1 MTELL
6 LYPQVVLLLAPLLL
20 RAIWAASRSS
30 LQHVDPRAR
39 AAVLFAIT
47 VLPVA
52 AIAVPYVPALAPH
65 LPVPW
70 RAPIAW
76 GMANYPAPSAWI
88 AQIVAILVTDALLLV
103 PSAALIVLTVRAARQ
118 TRALTGLEGEAHPS
132 GFILVPGRG
141 VALTVGLWRT
151 RVLLS
156 SDVWEGE
163 HGAVILRHEQAHAR
177 GRHPL
182 LLLLARAAL
191 VLWWWIPGSARLLED
206 LRDALEESA
215 DATAA
220 RRHGRLRVA
229 RAIID
234 AASTRTPASAPTPA
248 LGFGSPGGA
257 EQRVAT
263 LAHGSD
269 PTLTRAV
276 AAVSTVIV
284 PLWLLLL

>member
-1 MTELL
+1 MAELL

-20 RAIWAASRSS
+20 RAIWAAARPALLGMSPRS
-30 LQHVDPRAR
+30 R
-39 AAVLFAIT
+39 AAVLFAMI

-52 AIAVPYVPALAPH
+52 AVAVPYVPALAPH

-76 GMANYPAPSAWI
+76 GVANYPSPSEWI
-88 AQIVAILVTDALLLV
+88 AHSIASLLTAVLVLVPPVALL
-103 PSAALIVLTVRAARQ
+103 VLLLRSARQ
-118 TRALTGLEGEAHPS
+118 SQALTRLGGEQHPA
-132 GFILVPGRG
+132 GFTLVPGRG
-141 VALTVGLWRT
+141 VALTTGLWRP

-156 SDVWEGE
+156 ADVWESE

-182 LLLLARAAL
+182 LLVLARAAL
-191 VLWWWIPGSARLLED
+191 ALWWWVPGSARLLSD

-220 RRHGRLRVA
+220 RRHGRVRVA

-234 AASTRTPASAPTPA
+234 SASSLAPAPA
-248 LGFGSPGGA
+248 VGFGGPSGN
-257 EQRVAT
+257 EQRIAT
-263 LAHGSD
+263 LAHGSS
-269 PTLTRAV
+269 PALTRTIV
-276 AAVSTVIV
+276 AASAVIA